1 MINDIGQLIQSAGTL
16 KYDIQSFTSQSS
28 KSSVSLVPKTKQD
41 TFTKAVSKPKV
52 KGASNSAAEIALK
65 IFDMVPNTIILTA
78 LAAAEVTPDVPF
90 LTYALYNGALCDFK
104 TATSEKFNQLI
115 YNNPAGD
122 RANDEKEAKEDKSD
136 GGDGYECSS
145 APQTTDTAKS
155 FLSASALKRSHYFF
169 ALKEHFTE
177 TLKAEGK
184 STTEKSC
191 RDVTVPALVNSGPL
205 GKLYDLD
212 QFSKNTFKDA
222 FDGNVDAYS
231 GDEMKAILCDALKP
245 NVEAA
250 VRAVY
255 ASDGLYWLTEGLI
268 YAVFFG
274 EADESLEEACTE
286 TEFKESPYG
295 KCVCNKDTGISFCI
309 YKVIAQAF
317 KDAEYLKCDGG
328 AATLDAAKKPSKLPQ
343 LAKPTGSGKGKAGS
357 GSSGSK
363 TSAATFSLLPPAA
376 AAAALLLRQ

>member
-1 MINDIGQLIQSAGTL
+1 MVEEQSAGTL

-145 APQTTDTAKS
+145 
-155 FLSASALKRSHYFF
+155 FF